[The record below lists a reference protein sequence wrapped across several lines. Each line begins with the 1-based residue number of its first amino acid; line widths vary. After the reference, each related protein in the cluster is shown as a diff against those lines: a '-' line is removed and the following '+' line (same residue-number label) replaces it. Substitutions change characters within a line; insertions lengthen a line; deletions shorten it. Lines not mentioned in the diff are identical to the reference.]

1 MIKLKLIGCLITIL
15 KDEGVKEA
23 MWIRRADLENH
34 NKDGG
39 TWIVIGGKV
48 YDIQDFRPPNRSQH
62 ASGNNVGGSAT
73 GSGGVVAGAAS
84 DAFEELTSGIE
95 QASSASQ
102 GAAASSIPQ
111 DPELAQETLK
121 SFFVGNLLE
130 PDGGSAAVAVEA
142 RCPFPDLPNF
152 SSPFMDLERNLAAL
166 LGLHSNSLFHST
178 PLQPEELNC
187 SRWTRSVVLRGGL
200 RSIVERDPFDETK
213 GEGEVPLVQS
223 SHSPSSQPPTPMI
236 ASAASDAAGL
246 EAAPEDS
253 NGRTDGA
260 ALVRNLA
267 EGNLSDPGLKTFM
280 AVSQRLS
287 REHHLTFQMNFPPE
301 HPVEEAGRIL
311 FALLLKFQGLEAYLG
326 QVIDAEMERLQQQCD
341 GGDSMSASFGGRT
354 TVATP
359 RPLIET
365 LKTVHHTKW
374 KLIKMR
380 QEQGRSY
387 KEVCTQVS
395 GTPIILQYFISEFTL
410 AET

>member
-1 MIKLKLIGCLITIL
+1 
-15 KDEGVKEA
+15 

-39 TWIVIGGKV
+39 KWIVIGGKV
-48 YDIQDFRPPNRSQH
+48 YDVQDFRPPNRSQH
-62 ASGNNVGGSAT
+62 ASGNNGGGGNAA

-102 GAAASSIPQ
+102 GAGGASAIPQ

-130 PDGGSAAVAVEA
+130 PDGGSAAAVEA

-213 GEGEVPLVQS
+213 GEVPLVQS
-223 SHSPSSQPPTPMI
+223 SNSPSSQPPTPMI

-246 EAAPEDS
+246 EAATEAS

-260 ALVRNLA
+260 ALIRNLA
-267 EGNLSDPGLKTFM
+267 DGNLSDPGLKTFM

-311 FALLLKFQGLEAYLG
+311 LALLLKFQGLEAYLG
-326 QVIDAEMERLQQQCD
+326 QVIDAETERLQQQCD
-341 GGDSMSASFGGRT
+341 GGGDPMSASSFGRT
-354 TVATP
+354 AVATP

-395 GTPIILQYFISEFTL
+395 VTPFNTGTGL
-410 AET
+410 

>member
-1 MIKLKLIGCLITIL
+1 
-15 KDEGVKEA
+15 

-39 TWIVIGGKV
+39 KWIVIGGKV
-48 YDIQDFRPPNRSQH
+48 YDVQDFRPPNRSQH
-62 ASGNNVGGSAT
+62 ASGNNGGGGNAA

-95 QASSASQ
+95 QASSTSLGAGGAS
-102 GAAASSIPQ
+102 AIPQ

-130 PDGGSAAVAVEA
+130 PDGGGAAAAVEA

-213 GEGEVPLVQS
+213 GEVPLVQS
-223 SHSPSSQPPTPMI
+223 SNSPSSQPPTPMI

-246 EAAPEDS
+246 EAATEAS

-260 ALVRNLA
+260 ALIKNLA
-267 EGNLSDPGLKTFM
+267 DGNLSDPGLKTFM

-326 QVIDAEMERLQQQCD
+326 QVIDAETERLQQQCD
-341 GGDSMSASFGGRT
+341 GGGDPMSASFFGRT
-354 TVATP
+354 AVATP

-395 GTPIILQYFISEFTL
+395 GTPIILQLISEFIL
-410 AET
+410 IGIQIRLSLGQGRSIRCSNC